1 MVSFLEE
8 KRERWREREKLDCTF
23 FFLRKKIQVVTF
35 I

>member
-8 KRERWREREKLDCTF
+8 KRERERNLTAH
-23 FFLRKKIQVVTF
+23 FFLKKIQVVTF